1 MAHIL
6 REDVYKILDELP
18 KERFL
23 GDNRDL
29 IYLEEARAEIERLPT
44 ADVLPKSEVDRLNA
58 VMKEMDEQRAYTIN
72 MLGESLEKA
81 KSEVAR
87 EIFEELENV
96 LKIVVIPC
104 VNEDGCI
111 TPLRASYWSIDPND
125 YAELKKK
132 YTEEQS

>member
-1 MAHIL
+1 MARYIDADAFKQKL
-6 REDVYKILDELP
+6 ADKDIFFPALYANELN
-18 KERFL
+18 EM
-23 GDNRDL
+23 
-29 IYLEEARAEIERLPT
+29 PT
-44 ADVLPKSEVDRLNA
+44 ADVVPKSEVEELKAIIVDHKA
-58 VMKEMDEQRAYTIN
+58 TECQWEEVYTN
-72 MLGESLEKA
+72 SKT
-81 KSEVAR
+81 EVAR